1 MEMDIA
7 AMSMSMA
14 MANTQNALAIGMLK
28 KTMDSSVES
37 MQNITEMLD
46 SMPSPDGRGLLLNVR
61 A

>member
-46 SMPSPDGRGLLLNVR
+46 SMPSPDGRGLLLDVR

>member
-37 MQNITEMLD
+37 MQSITEMLD
-46 SMPSPDGRGLLLNVR
+46 SMPSPDGRGLLLDVR